1 MGLRDWLWVEIL
13 LSPAGYG
20 GTLRGD
26 VYLIEEKCG
35 CAVMSL
41 MQQESTVII
50 ILHDF
55 IMGTRH
61 AIDEKIGITVILHG
75 VYQQQ
80 KTYKL
85 KVKN

>member
-1 MGLRDWLWVEIL
+1 M
-13 LSPAGYG
+13 SPAGYG

-61 AIDEKIGITVILHG
+61 ATDEKIDS
-75 VYQQQ
+75 
-80 KTYKL
+80 
-85 KVKN
+85 